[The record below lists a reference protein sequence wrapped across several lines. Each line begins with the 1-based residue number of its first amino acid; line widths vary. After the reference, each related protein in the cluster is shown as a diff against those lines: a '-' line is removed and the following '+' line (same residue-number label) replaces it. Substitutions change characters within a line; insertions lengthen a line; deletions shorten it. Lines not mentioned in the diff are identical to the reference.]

1 MTVDMENSYDIY
13 DLETGNL
20 VASLPNEALALAMV
34 RRAIA
39 EDGPESVEC
48 WAPGRSDHKAGSSA
62 GEALIACASKT
73 SAA

>member
-34 RRAIA
+34 RRAIT

-48 WAPGRSDHKAGSSA
+48 WALGRSDHTAGSIA
-62 GEALIACASKT
+62 GEALIAYASNT